1 MRYSQFQSI
10 GRFSL
15 YAGKGQVP
23 NNYASRIESHV
34 LGGFTQLLILEA
46 NAENILGD
54 EGEFFI
60 VIEGE
65 KGSKFELE
73 IREFEKS
80 SPKLKIN
87 ETVFYYSR

>member
-1 MRYSQFQSI
+1 
-10 GRFSL
+10 
-15 YAGKGQVP
+15 
-23 NNYASRIESHV
+23 
-34 LGGFTQLLILEA
+34 LILEA